1 VGDIAALGEETG
13 PVSRPTVR
21 FLKRTPLTMMLFAQ
35 EGGFPDRVA
44 DLYARGLPLCD
55 EWTRNATG

>member
-1 VGDIAALGEETG
+1 
-13 PVSRPTVR
+13 
-21 FLKRTPLTMMLFAQ
+21 MMLFAQ